1 MKKIKAKTGLYSSR
15 FGRIISDWSIENMN
29 PDILQKKCSNPMQD
43 VGVLPNKIRNKRFN
57 KQLI

>member
-1 MKKIKAKTGLYSSR
+1 MKKIKAKTGLY
-15 FGRIISDWSIENMN
+15 FFTIWIISDWSIENMN

-43 VGVLPNKIRNKRFN
+43 VGVLPNKIKNKRFS